1 MVHNAEHFFQSLN
14 IPYRLVD
21 IVSGQLNDAAIRKI
35 DLEGW
40 YPGQK
45 RFR

>member
-1 MVHNAEHFFQSLN
+1 MMSEMVLNAELFFQSLQ

-35 DLEGW
+35 DL
-40 YPGQK
+40 
-45 RFR
+45 

>member
-1 MVHNAEHFFQSLN
+1 MISNAEEFMQSLG

-35 DLEGW
+35 DL
-40 YPGQK
+40 
-45 RFR
+45 